1 MPLKK
6 PIKIGKYE
14 VVGLLGKGGMGV
26 VYKANDPLLGRS
38 VAIKMMTT
46 LDYVD
51 NPDLLQRFYREA
63 QSTGNLHHRN
73 IVTVYELGDHEGSPY
88 LVMEYLEGET
98 LDAVIQSNRSLPLL
112 DQINFI
118 LEVCDGL
125 TYAHQ
130 RGVVHRDIKPGN
142 IMVLKDSGVKIV
154 DFGIA
159 HIGNRTVTRTGQ
171 LLGSL
176 PYMSPEQISGKQV
189 DARTDIFS
197 LGVVFHQ
204 LLTSHLPFE
213 GETPAATLLKIMHE
227 RPRPVAEYDP
237 SFPAE
242 IDEIILR
249 ALAKDRE
256 ERYSSA
262 QDFAFDLVQ
271 IRSRLQDQ
279 VVEERL
285 NEAEL
290 MLSREELVKARDKL
304 SEVLKIDRHNTRAVE
319 LSRATQLRIQQQEV
333 GAQVRQLRTQAEE
346 AYQKEQFVLALD
358 LIQKAFSLHSTDP
371 DLHHLRSSVQEA
383 KAKSEKLQQSV
394 SRAEAAFEH
403 GDLDSAMHAVEE
415 ALSVAPDDVHAK
427 SLHRMIQRDWDQR
440 AQRRQALDLIEEAR
454 KEFTSRN
461 FTLAME
467 VLRKAEAIDPDTPQ
481 LRSLIETVQAAREQE
496 KRRKALEAI
505 KKDIEANLDRDEFQ
519 EAHARAE
526 SALQDF
532 PEDRALQKLKDLA
545 HKQRVFAER
554 KHFVEE
560 QVSQARRLLD
570 AGRATEVLEM
580 LQSARDKV
588 GSDTQLDSLMSV
600 VRETLERQ
608 RVEAKKLEFLR
619 RAKDQLRLKHYADA
633 IQTLQTAQSQLGS
646 NPEIDDLLQFT
657 IEQQVADTRRR
668 IADEASEKAQAFVQE
683 GDYEKAVEIL
693 EAALRDAPDEELRL
707 ILVQA
712 QQAVADNRNLLEDV
726 LAKSDSMIKGQRPA
740 EALRYLESQPR
751 AFSRDARFVAL
762 RTKAQQHKERL
773 QQIEQVLEKAR
784 AQVARSEF
792 DSASSTLEEFVRLH
806 GRTPEVTKFLAE
818 IEQKQAQAVAESLE
832 QALNESRALMSE
844 GRPDRA
850 IERLSA
856 VNTIVGKIPRE
867 LSDSLQALQQEASN
881 AQARKYRSEIDRMM
895 SEGAHSDAASILK
908 RALAEFP
915 QSRDLQQASKTLDQ
929 AVQRRVDAEKLLE
942 AARSLFSKRSWRE
955 GADVCQRIGSL
966 ATRDAIVRNKV
977 LGCVESAASAAAD
990 QDWRHAEN
998 LLQTLSQL
1006 NPNAAVPDAI
1016 QEKIVRAKREE
1027 SIRGFID
1034 EAKRRQA
1041 QAGIENALG
1050 VVSTGLEQF
1059 PADHRL
1065 LELHDSLRRALS
1077 EKEDLVRRERERNE
1091 KEKYLADVEGLV
1103 GRESSADGRVQI
1115 LEEALRTYPSLASLQ
1130 QSLAKAREVAR
1141 KVSSLATDA
1150 QTQEASHDYEAAMR
1164 SWAGIAELGIAHPDA
1179 EISIARLRKLQED
1192 ARAAKKAAWIA
1203 SVREALGKFDL
1214 NGASSLL
1221 TDALREFSGDPQLTE
1236 LSLSRDKLIKGR
1248 QDGLSLLSKANG
1260 EFKALRW
1267 KSGAE
1272 LIERSLQ
1279 AASGDPAISG
1289 PAFDAALLGCR
1300 QAMPIS
1306 LQESQV
1312 LLEQAATMRPDSTEV
1327 AKLRDALG
1335 RQAHEQLI
1343 KRRLDEVKAVA
1354 QSGDRQRA
1362 LSEVNSACSTFPDE
1376 PGFLALKQEIERS
1389 IEAER
1394 KTQEDRSRRAGILDS
1409 IQNLQ
1414 RQGNLSAAF
1423 QKVNEG
1429 LQAYARDPQFLE
1441 IKRSLEKSIRDLEKQ
1456 RHREEKQRAAQVE
1469 QDRKAQR
1476 QQERRREVEHNKRRV
1491 VEAAPTAISS
1501 AKPAAPSKQP
1511 LMLYA
1516 AAGVVL
1522 AAALGGMIWKVSRNA
1537 PGPPSTTAVA
1547 VQIKT
1552 TPEGSTVR
1560 SVESGESCVTPNC
1573 SFKLT
1578 PGPHDLLFEHVG
1590 YQSLTKSFS
1599 VDAKATNPISVALV
1613 PLPPTSEVASTKT
1626 SKPESARLEV
1636 KNAPPGAEIVL
1647 DQKRI
1652 GRTNRQ
1658 GTFASDVVAGNHQVQ
1673 LLSRNREQ
1681 SPLQRE
1687 FSSGSTVELTGNDF
1701 APAKQ
1706 SAVTASLSGDQ
1717 SEWQRIKDSQD
1728 IQAVES
1734 FMKRHPEGAFTSQAQ
1749 AKLEDLYWAK
1759 ASGSGTSAGYG
1770 QYLEQFPNGR
1780 YAQQAHDGVADLE
1793 WRGLENSTDPNSLQN
1808 FLRKYP
1814 SGSDHDK
1821 AVARL
1826 DDLSWQ
1832 RTDQNDVSSIRT
1844 YIGNYPEGRHAA
1856 EARKKVDDLSRLAT
1870 AVRPTTPRAT
1880 DARPADT
1887 RSAQPSAADDNKAIS
1902 AVLSQ
1907 YQHAYE
1913 AKDVQEL
1920 QTIWPGMTG
1929 VQIKGVGDFFRQAS
1943 NLSLQYQITQMEIN
1957 GDNATVRFTQTLKYA
1972 VDGKSGKN
1980 SAKIL
1985 MQLNRAQGG
1994 IWRINSIR

>member
-227 RPRPVAEYDP
+227 RPRPVADYDP
-237 SFPAE
+237 SFPSE

-256 ERYSSA
+256 ERYPSA
-262 QDFAFDLVQ
+262 QDLAFDLVQ
-271 IRSRLQDQ
+271 IRSRLQDE

-285 NEAEL
+285 NEAERL
-290 MLSREELVKARDKL
+290 LSQEELVKARDKL

-319 LSRATQLRIQQQEV
+319 LSRATQQRIQQQEV

-358 LIQKAFSLHSTDP
+358 LIQKAMSLHTTDP
-371 DLHHLRSSVQEA
+371 DLHRLRSSVQDA
-383 KAKSEKLQQSV
+383 KTKSERLQQSV

-403 GDLDSAMHAVEE
+403 GDLDSAMHAIEE

-505 KKDIEANLDRDEFQ
+505 KKDIEANLDRDEFH
-519 EAHARAE
+519 EAHSRAE

-532 PEDRALQKLKDLA
+532 PEDRGLQKLKDLA

-554 KHFVEE
+554 KQFIEE
-560 QVSQARRLLD
+560 QVSQARKLLE
-570 AGRATEVLEM
+570 AGRAGEVLEV

-608 RVEAKKLEFLR
+608 KLEARKLEFVR
-619 RAKDQLRLKHYADA
+619 RAKDELRLQQYAAA
-633 IQTLQTAQSQLGS
+633 IQTLQTAQSELGS

-657 IEQQVADTRRR
+657 IEQQIADRRR
-668 IADEASEKAQAFVQE
+668 KIADEASENAQAFVKE
-683 GDYEKAVEIL
+683 GDYEKAVEVL
-693 EAALRDAPDEELRL
+693 EAALAEAPDEELRL
-707 ILVQA
+707 ILAQA
-712 QQAVADNRNLLEDV
+712 HQAAADNRKLLEEV
-726 LAKSDSMIKGQRPA
+726 LTNTEGMIQAQRPA

-751 AFSRDARFVAL
+751 SFSRDRRFLAL
-762 RTKAQQHKERL
+762 RNKAQQQAERL

-784 AQVARSEF
+784 VQSSRGEFDAARS
-792 DSASSTLEEFVRLH
+792 ALNEFVRLH
-806 GRTPEVTKFLAE
+806 GRTPEVTKLLAE
-818 IEQKQAQAVAESLE
+818 IEQKEAQAVAESLE
-832 QALNESRALMSE
+832 QALTESRALMSE
-844 GRPDRA
+844 GRPDQA
-850 IERLSA
+850 IERLSL
-856 VNTIVGKIPRE
+856 VNTIAGKVPRK
-867 LSDSLQALQQEASN
+867 LSDSFQALQQEAAN
-881 AQARKYRSEIDRMM
+881 AQARKYRSEIDRLMGEGVH
-895 SEGAHSDAASILK
+895 SEAASIL
-908 RALAEFP
+908 RRSLAEFP
-915 QSRDLQQASKTLDQ
+915 QNRELQQASKALEQ
-929 AVQRRVDAEKLLE
+929 SVQRRADAETLLDS
-942 AARSLFSKRSWRE
+942 ARGFFAKGNWRE
-955 GADVCQRIGSL
+955 GADVCSRIGPL
-966 ATRDAIVRNKV
+966 VTRDPIIRNKV
-977 LGCVESAASAAAD
+977 LGSVESAASTAAN
-990 QDWRHAEN
+990 QDWRHAEY

-1006 NPNAAVPDAI
+1006 NPSAVVPDAI
-1016 QEKIVRAKREE
+1016 QEKIVNAKREE
-1027 SIRGFID
+1027 SIREFLD

-1050 VVSTGLEQF
+1050 VVSSGLEQF
-1059 PADHRL
+1059 PTERRL
-1065 LELHDSLRRALS
+1065 LELHDALRRALS
-1077 EKEDLVRRERERNE
+1077 EKEDLARRERERSE
-1091 KEKYLADVEGLV
+1091 KEKYVAEVEDRV
-1103 GRESSADGRVQI
+1103 RRESSAEGRVRI
-1115 LEEALRTYPSLASLQ
+1115 LEEALRTYPALASLQ
-1130 QSLAKAREVAR
+1130 ESLAKAREVAR
-1141 KVSSLATDA
+1141 KVSSLAAEA
-1150 QTQEASHDYEAAMR
+1150 QSHEASRNYDRAIR
-1164 SWAGIAELGIAHPDA
+1164 SWAAIADLGIAHPDV
-1179 EISIARLRKLQED
+1179 ENSIARLRKLQD
-1192 ARAAKKAAWIA
+1192 QARATKKADRIR
-1203 SVREALGKFDL
+1203 SIRESLGTFDL
-1214 NGASSLL
+1214 NGANSLL
-1221 TDALREFSGDPQLTE
+1221 ADALREFSGDTQLTE
-1236 LSLSRDKLIKGR
+1236 LAVTRDALIKQR
-1248 QDGLSLLSKANG
+1248 QEGLSLLGKAQG
-1260 EFKALRW
+1260 EFKAQRW
-1267 KSGAE
+1267 QRGAE
-1272 LIERSLQ
+1272 LIGRSLD
-1279 AASGDPAISG
+1279 AANGDPAISG
-1289 PAFDAALLGCR
+1289 PALDTALQGCQ
-1300 QAMPIS
+1300 QAMAVNP
-1306 LQESQV
+1306 QDAQM
-1312 LLEQAATMRPDSTEV
+1312 LLEQAATIRPDSREV
-1327 AKLRDALG
+1327 AKLRDAWEKQS
-1335 RQAHEQLI
+1335 REQLI
-1343 KRRLDEVKAVA
+1343 KRRLDEVRTVA

-1362 LSEVNSACSTFPDE
+1362 LSEINSVYSSFPDE
-1376 PGFLALKQEIERS
+1376 PRFVALRQEIERS
-1389 IEAER
+1389 IETER
-1394 KTQEDRSRRAGILDS
+1394 KAQEERSRRTGILEA

-1414 RQGNLSAAF
+1414 AQGNLSAAF

-1429 LQAYARDPQFLE
+1429 LQAFPRDVQFLE

-1456 RHREEKQRAAQVE
+1456 RHREEKQRALQVE

-1476 QQERRREVEHNKRRV
+1476 QQKQRREVEEKKRRI
-1491 VEAAPTAISS
+1491 VESVPTAISA
-1501 AKPAAPSKQP
+1501 AKPADSPKQP
-1511 LMLYA
+1511 LLLYV

-1522 AAALGGMIWKVSRNA
+1522 AAALGGLVWKVSRRNPA
-1537 PGPPSTTAVA
+1537 PTSPTAVA
-1547 VQIKT
+1547 VPVRVET
-1552 TPEGSTVR
+1552 TPAGATVR
-1560 SVESGESCVTPNC
+1560 SVETGESCVTPNC
-1573 SFKLT
+1573 SLKLT
-1578 PGPHDLLFEHVG
+1578 PGDHDLQIDHAG
-1590 YQSLTKSFS
+1590 YQSLTKSIS
-1599 VDAKATNPISVALV
+1599 VDANASNPIAITLV
-1613 PLPPTSEVASTKT
+1613 PLPRTSEEASAVP
-1626 SKPESARLEV
+1626 SKPETARLEV
-1636 KNAPPGAEIVL
+1636 KNAPPGVEVVL
-1647 DQKRI
+1647 DQKQV

-1658 GTFASDVVAGNHQVQ
+1658 GNFARDVAPGSHQIQ
-1673 LLSRNREQ
+1673 LLARNREQ
-1681 SPLQRE
+1681 TPVQRE
-1687 FSSGSTVELTGNDF
+1687 FSGGSTVQLTGDDF
-1701 APAKQ
+1701 APSKPPV
-1706 SAVTASLSGDQ
+1706 VTAGPSAEQ
-1717 SEWQRIKDSQD
+1717 SEWQRLKDSQD
-1728 IQAVES
+1728 IQAVDS
-1734 FMKRHPEGAFTSQAQ
+1734 FVKRHPGGQFTSQAH
-1749 AKLEDLYWAK
+1749 AKLEDLYWGK
-1759 ASGSGTSAGYG
+1759 ATSAGTASGYS
-1770 QYLEQFPNGR
+1770 QYLEQFPNGK
-1780 YAQQAHDGVADLE
+1780 YVQQARNNVADLE
-1793 WRGLENSTDPNSLQN
+1793 WRGLENSTDANGLQS

-1814 SGSDHDK
+1814 SGSYHDK
-1821 AVARL
+1821 AEAKL

-1832 RTDQNDVSSIRT
+1832 HTDQNNLSSLKS

-1856 EARKKVDDLSRLAT
+1856 EARKKADDLSHVA
-1870 AVRPTTPRAT
+1870 ATPRANESRSSGDLRAT
-1880 DARPADT
+1880 QPPAV
-1887 RSAQPSAADDNKAIS
+1887 DDNKAVLE
-1902 AVLSQ
+1902 VLSR
-1907 YQHAYE
+1907 YQKAYE
-1913 AKDVQEL
+1913 ARDVQAL
-1920 QTIWPGMTG
+1920 QTIWPGMTEI
-1929 VQIKGVGDFFRQAS
+1929 QIKSVGDFFRQAS
-1943 NLSLQYQITQMEIN
+1943 DLSLQYQVSQSEVN
-1957 GDNATVRFTQTLKYA
+1957 GDSATVKFTQTLKYA
-1972 VDGKSGKN
+1972 AGGKSGKN
-1980 SAKIL
+1980 SAKIV

-1994 IWRINSIR
+1994 TWRINSIR